1 MAAVRVRLLALAAV
15 LMLGAPLAAGRAAA
29 ASTLGVEFAQG
40 EQLVT
45 VQRPGSTAQ
54 EALAALLRGPTPAEA
69 TRQIRTYIPSGT
81 SVRSLTVTGTTATVD
96 LGARF
101 VLGSAP
107 DPLDARLAQL
117 VDTLTG
123 APGVNAVRVLIEG
136 GVPLGLFPGI
146 DATRPLTS
154 QDLAT
159 PTKPVPKPAPTPT
172 GPVQPTLRQAQERL
186 AQLGYLPQSAVDGV
200 AGPATAVGVIAFQ
213 KWQGL
218 TRDGVLGPQTQ
229 AALATATR
237 PTPITQGPP
246 GRRVEVLVD
255 RQLALAIQDNQVVR
269 AIHVST
275 GKPSTPTPT
284 GSFKVYA
291 KYPRWWS
298 TPFQEW
304 LLWAAPFVGGVALHQ
319 FPEVPVDAASHGC
332 VRVTQYDAPW
342 LYGFVS
348 VGTPVRVLA
357 TSR

>member
-1 MAAVRVRLLALAAV
+1 MPAVCVRLLALAAV
-15 LMLGAPLAAGRAAA
+15 LVLGAPLGAGRAATTGRL
-29 ASTLGVEFAQG
+29 SVEFAQG

-45 VQRPGSTAQ
+45 VQRSGSTPQ
-54 EALAALLRGPTPAEA
+54 DALTALLRGPTPAEA
-69 TRQIRTYIPSGT
+69 GRQIRTYIPTGT
-81 SVRSLTVTGTTATVD
+81 PVRSLTVTGTTATVD

-101 VLGSAP
+101 VEGNAP

-117 VDTLTG
+117 VDTLT
-123 APGVNAVRVLIEG
+123 ADPGVNAVRVLIEG

-154 QDLAT
+154 QALAT
-159 PTKPVPKPAPTPT
+159 PSVPVPKPTPTPP
-172 GPVQPTLRQAQERL
+172 GPVQPSLRQTQQRL
-186 AQLGYLPQSAVDGV
+186 ADLGYLPQSAVDGV
-200 AGPATAVGVIAFQ
+200 AGPATTVGVIAFQ

-218 TRDGVLGPQTQ
+218 TRDGVVGPQTQ
-229 AALATATR
+229 AALTTATR
-237 PTPITQGPP
+237 PTPTTQGSP

-255 RQLALAIQDNQVVR
+255 RQLVLAIQDNEVVR

-284 GSFKVYA
+284 GSFQVYA

-319 FPEVPVDAASHGC
+319 FPDVPVEAASHGC

-348 VGTPVRVLA
+348 VGTPVRVLGA
-357 TSR
+357 SR